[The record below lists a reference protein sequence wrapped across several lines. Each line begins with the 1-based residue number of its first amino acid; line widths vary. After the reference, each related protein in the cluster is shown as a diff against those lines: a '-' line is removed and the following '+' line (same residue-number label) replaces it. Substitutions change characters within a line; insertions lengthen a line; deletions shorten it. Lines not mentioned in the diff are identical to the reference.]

1 MKDIPILKFEY
12 YEQLLKLRSLER
24 ENIIKKAKMGVGGE
38 DRLDRYEDSAW
49 EFAQQEELGAS
60 AQLIDLKYQISRLK
74 KIEIDEIV
82 KPIVI
87 QIGSFVKLKN
97 INENTEKLYLIA
109 GTNNEDR
116 LSINS
121 PLAKQLLGK
130 KQYQTV
136 GVITPQGFTKYFISE
151 IQWGVR
157 EYLKKYLPKYIQ
169 KEIPGVGK
177 INLKVPLDD
186 PEILKVP
193 EDASRRDLVEV
204 LQKKNY
210 LENIADKIEYIIAIT
225 REYRLSIPELDQC
238 KLVLGKIKSLF
249 KQFSIPYTSHF

>member
-24 ENIIKKAKMGVGGE
+24 ESIIKKAQMGDEG
-38 DRLDRYEDSAW
+38 RLDKYEDSAW
-49 EFAQQEELGAS
+49 EFAQQEELGTS

-74 KIEIDEIV
+74 IIEIDETV
-82 KPIVI
+82 KPTVI

-121 PLAKQLLGK
+121 LLAKQLLGK
-130 KQYQTV
+130 KQDQTV
-136 GVITPQGFTKYFISE
+136 EVITPQGFTKYFISE

-169 KEIPGVGK
+169 KEISGVGK

-186 PEILKVP
+186 PEILKAP

-204 LQKKNY
+204 LQKKSY
-210 LENIADKIEYIIAIT
+210 LENIADKIEYIIAVT
-225 REYRLSIPELDQC
+225 REYHLSIPELDQC

-249 KQFSIPYTSHF
+249 EQFSIPYTSHF